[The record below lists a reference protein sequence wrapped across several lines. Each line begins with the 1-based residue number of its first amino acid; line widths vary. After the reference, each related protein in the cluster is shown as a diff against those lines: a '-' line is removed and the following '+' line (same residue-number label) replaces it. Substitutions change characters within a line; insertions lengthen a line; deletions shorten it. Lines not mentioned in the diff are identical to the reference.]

1 LRTVSAESVARTG
14 ARAITVDAI
23 GYPGRVDAGRSVP
36 GYSNGIRA
44 GRGPGFST
52 CRRTKLMTIAMASAV
67 PQAGAE
73 IFERILTAPSG
84 LVVLQSKDAE
94 ALIEQVRVLARHS
107 GQAVYL
113 WQPDTGLGS
122 LREAHA
128 RVPDCERLGN
138 ALRYMQQSMHF
149 GVYFVRGVELP
160 LSAVDA
166 ALLRQLAR
174 APKGHLRRVV
184 LVDAPPALAA
194 HLGDLAAQVSTED
207 GKPRQLRL
215 RDGRWLT

>member
-1 LRTVSAESVARTG
+1 
-14 ARAITVDAI
+14 
-23 GYPGRVDAGRSVP
+23 
-36 GYSNGIRA
+36 
-44 GRGPGFST
+44 
-52 CRRTKLMTIAMASAV
+52 MTIAMASAV

-113 WQPDTGLGS
+113 WQPGTGLGS

-149 GVYFVRGVELP
+149 GVYFLRGVELP

-166 ALLRQLAR
+166 AMLRQLAR

-184 LVDAPPALAA
+184 LVDAPQALVA

>member
-1 LRTVSAESVARTG
+1 
-14 ARAITVDAI
+14 
-23 GYPGRVDAGRSVP
+23 
-36 GYSNGIRA
+36 
-44 GRGPGFST
+44 
-52 CRRTKLMTIAMASAV
+52 MTIAMASAP

-73 IFERILTAPSG
+73 IFEQILAAPSG
-84 LVVLQSKDAE
+84 LVVLESRDAT
-94 ALIEQVRVLARHS
+94 ALIEQVRVLARRS

-122 LREAHA
+122 LREAHM

-149 GVYFVRGVELP
+149 GVYFLRGLELP
-160 LSAVDA
+160 LSVADA
-166 ALLRQLAR
+166 ALLRRLAR

-184 LVDAPPALAA
+184 LVDAPPALVA
-194 HLGDLAAQVSTED
+194 HLGDLAAAVSSED
-207 GKPRQLRL
+207 GKPRHLRL

>member
-1 LRTVSAESVARTG
+1 
-14 ARAITVDAI
+14 
-23 GYPGRVDAGRSVP
+23 
-36 GYSNGIRA
+36 
-44 GRGPGFST
+44 
-52 CRRTKLMTIAMASAV
+52 MTIAMASAV

-149 GVYFVRGVELP
+149 GVYFLRGVELP